1 MPTRLLA
8 GLEAPRAPRFLRYGS
23 FSAGFALECN
33 NGPAGEA
40 EFKVDQHII
49 GLSLGAPHWAEF
61 AIESDRSKRLRM
73 HAGHLQIIPADHRHR
88 VRWDACDFTLLFIA
102 PELLGRLTAELT
114 DGVAPPVT
122 PTLQMNDMIIRAAI
136 TALRDE
142 ALSEGLRGSLYAE
155 ALVVVAAA
163 RLARLSGRARLLP
176 ATETLDSPEHL
187 GRVYDYIEAHL
198 EERMTIEALGSL
210 VGMGP
215 YRFARAFRRA
225 VGIPPYHYVLERR
238 IERAKR
244 LLVETDLPITEI
256 ALKVGFASHS
266 HLSTAF
272 RQAVGASPKTFRKKP
287 GPDDLDEA

>member
-1 MPTRLLA
+1 MPTGLLS

-23 FSAGFALECN
+23 FTAGFALECN
-33 NGPAGEA
+33 TGPAGEA
-40 EFKVDQHII
+40 DFRVDQHIV

-73 HAGHLQIIPADHRHR
+73 RAGHLQVIPAGHRHR

-114 DGVAPPVT
+114 DGSAPAVT
-122 PTLQMNDMIIRAAI
+122 PMLQMDDMIIRAVI

-163 RLARLSGRARLLP
+163 RLARLSGRVRALP
-176 ATETLDSPEHL
+176 AAETLDSPERL

-198 EERMTIEALGSL
+198 DERMTIEELGSL
-210 VGMGP
+210 VGMGS
-215 YRFARAFRRA
+215 YRFARAFRRT
-225 VGIPPYHYVLERR
+225 VGSPPHRYVLERR

-244 LLVETDLPITEI
+244 LLAETDLPITEI
-256 ALKVGFASHS
+256 ALMVGFASHS

-272 RQAVGASPKTFRKKP
+272 RQAVGASPKDFRKKP
-287 GPDDLDEA
+287 GPDDREGA